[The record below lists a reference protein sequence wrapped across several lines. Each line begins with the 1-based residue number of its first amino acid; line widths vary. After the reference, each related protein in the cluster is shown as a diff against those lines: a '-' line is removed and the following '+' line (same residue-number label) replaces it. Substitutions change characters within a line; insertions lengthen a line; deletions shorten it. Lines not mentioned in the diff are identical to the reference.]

1 MIASAEHGE
10 GALALVE
17 GPPGI
22 GKSRL
27 LAEAVKLA
35 ADRGLTV
42 ATSVADELDQMTPWG
57 PLLSALTSTAPPIVG
72 RDELLSLSGLID
84 GRLEVVERIRAAIED
99 AAREHP
105 LVIVIDDL
113 HWADPSTLQVL
124 GSLALQLFS
133 YPIMWLLCRRTF
145 PASAQMQALLERLA
159 AQGTVRLALGP
170 LSTEATTGLATDL
183 LGRRPDRGVDRL
195 VARAEG
201 NPLYVVEILRN
212 IDDRPATDGHTAERD
227 AWAARSLASAVLD
240 HLRSMSDEARSL
252 IKVAAVLGPTFSVV
266 ELSEMVARPASEL
279 VEPLDEALAADVL
292 VEDGTQLAFRHDL
305 FRQAVYD
312 ELPKPLRP
320 ALHRDAANALRS
332 LGAPVVR
339 VATHLAI
346 GAVPGDDGA
355 VETLGQAVGEL
366 FATSPSAA
374 ADLAIRVV
382 ELVGRQ
388 DPRRPVFVATAVQML
403 GWTGRVDEARALGEV
418 FIAENDLPIALEAQ
432 IELGMR
438 RAWLMHTGLAYP
450 SALPERLVSDPDVPA
465 AVRADLIVVDQNRA
479 ILDRPAPEV
488 GAALQRATEL
498 VVIDGDAIDVAF
510 VQSIRLGLDQE
521 QGNLLRALELA
532 EEPLPGFPD
541 PADRAAAIRDSNIAS
556 CLATV
561 GRPREALEMLAR
573 ALAAAS
579 SSGQTIIAARCH
591 STRAMVLLELGRI
604 DDARAEGQAAAE
616 LAETLGFSYYLGEAL
631 VTVVDAAL
639 RQGQLTDAQAAA
651 DRLVARSPG
660 EPMGDDT
667 WAAALCADAEGA
679 TDRVRDALGPM
690 VRRLADGRYV
700 CVDWYPARLPQM
712 VAIALRADAH
722 EQAEIA
728 AQAAGEIARR
738 NPDLPSAVGS
748 AAHARGLLETD
759 VDLLADAVETFGS
772 AERPLATAAAREDLG
787 HALARAAARDE
798 AVEQLE
804 GAYESYARMGAHRDT
819 ARVRAA
825 LRSLGIRKRQAN
837 VRRPDHGWESLT
849 RSERVVVELVA
860 RGLTNREAANELF
873 LSPDTINAHL
883 KHAFAKLNVRS
894 RVQLARLAA
903 ERELAPTAS
912 GSQLTAR

>member
-1 MIASAEHGE
+1 M
-10 GALALVE
+10 
-17 GPPGI
+17 
-22 GKSRL
+22 
-27 LAEAVKLA
+27 
-35 ADRGLTV
+35 
-42 ATSVADELDQMTPWG
+42 
-57 PLLSALTSTAPPIVG
+57 
-72 RDELLSLSGLID
+72 
-84 GRLEVVERIRAAIED
+84 
-99 AAREHP
+99 
-105 LVIVIDDL
+105 
-113 HWADPSTLQVL
+113 
-124 GSLALQLFS
+124 
-133 YPIMWLLCRRTF
+133 
-145 PASAQMQALLERLA
+145 
-159 AQGTVRLALGP
+159 
-170 LSTEATTGLATDL
+170 
-183 LGRRPDRGVDRL
+183 
-195 VARAEG
+195 
-201 NPLYVVEILRN
+201 
-212 IDDRPATDGHTAERD
+212 
-227 AWAARSLASAVLD
+227 
-240 HLRSMSDEARSL
+240 

-266 ELSEMVARPASEL
+266 ELSKMVARPASEL

-292 VEDGTQLAFRHDL
+292 VEDGAQLAFRHDL

-312 ELPKPLRP
+312 ELPEPLRP
-320 ALHRDAANALRS
+320 ALHRDAADAMRS

-382 ELVGRQ
+382 ELKVAETRDGRC
-388 DPRRPVFVATAVQML
+388 FATAVQML

-450 SALPERLVSDPDVPA
+450 SALPDRLVTDPDVPA

-639 RQGQLTDAQAAA
+639 RQGQLTDARAAA
-651 DRLVARSPG
+651 DRLVASSPG

-667 WAAALCADAEGA
+667 WAAALCADAEGRA
-679 TDRVRDALGPM
+679 DRVREALAPM
-690 VRRLADGRYV
+690 VQRLAEGRYV

-712 VAIALRADAH
+712 VAIALRADAR
-722 EQAEIA
+722 EQAEVA
-728 AQAAGEIARR
+728 VQAAGEIARR
-738 NPDLPSAVGS
+738 NPELPSAVGS

-759 VDLLADAVETFGS
+759 VDLLADAVVTFGG

-787 HALARAAARDE
+787 HALAQAAARDQ
-798 AVEQLE
+798 AVELLE
-804 GAYESYARMGAHRDT
+804 LAYHSYTGMGAHRDT

-825 LRSLGIRKRQAN
+825 LRSLGVRKRQAN

-903 ERELAPTAS
+903 ERELAPTA
-912 GSQLTAR
+912 GGPQLTARGVAS